1 MKQRTASRLAW
12 TLGVAAA
19 GVVPVYVAFG
29 LALGS
34 FDDAPLLV
42 PVVLGT
48 LAMVAVGV
56 LIASRT
62 GNPIGWIYLLIP
74 LSFGVSS
81 IAQAFADYGIPRGA
95 GYARAAYW
103 LSQWP
108 FFASL
113 VLLIGVFFLFP
124 TGRLT
129 SPRWRWPWRAYV
141 AAGAV
146 TVVGFAFLPYEYE
159 ADNGAVLT
167 NPVGIE
173 PLHGVLGA
181 ILAVAGITLLAT
193 AFLSFGSLVGRYR
206 RAEQEERQQLRWLFT
221 VGAIAAV
228 ALTLLLVVGLL
239 AEGRGIRTLDL
250 IGDGLMVVLVTTV
263 VLGIPVATGVAIL
276 KYRLYDL
283 DRFVRKTVVIAVLAL
298 FIATGYAAIVAVGSL
313 ALGGGNVVVS
323 FVAATVLAVGFQPA
337 RDRARR
343 VADRFVYGKRAT
355 PYEVLTAFGDR
366 VSEAY
371 SPDEVLPRM
380 VQVLAQGTGAEAAR
394 VWLRVGG
401 ELSPAASWPPNA
413 RSVRSLPMVGENLP
427 ELGDEHAFPVRHHGE
442 MLGAVTL
449 SFPPSDPITPA
460 KSRLVEDL
468 AAQAGLVLR
477 NARLIEELRAS
488 RQRLVAAQDE
498 ERRRIERNLHDGAQQ
513 QLVAMSIKLGLA
525 ERLVRTD
532 PDTTTSI
539 LAEVRSESS
548 EALENLRDLARGIYP
563 PLLADQG
570 LGAAL
575 AAQARKSPVPV
586 DVSSDGIG
594 RFPREVEAAVY
605 FSTLEAL
612 QNVAKYAG
620 ASKATIGLARSDGH
634 LRFSVHDDGRG
645 FDPDVTSFGTGLQG
659 MSDRLD
665 AIGGTLSV
673 RSAVGEGTTIRGSVP
688 VSSASS

>member
-1 MKQRTASRLAW
+1 MKHRTASRLAW

-19 GVVPVYVAFG
+19 ATVPVYVTLG
-29 LALGS
+29 LAMRS

-42 PVVLGT
+42 PAVLGT

-81 IAQAFADYGIPRGA
+81 IAQALADYGIPRGA

-113 VLLIGVFFLFP
+113 VLLIAVFFLFP

-129 SPRWRWPWRAYV
+129 SPRWRWPWRVYAM
-141 AAGAV
+141 AGAI
-146 TVVGFAFLPYEYE
+146 TVLGFALLPYEYE
-159 ADNGAVLT
+159 ADNGAVVT
-167 NPVGIE
+167 NPVGVE
-173 PLHGVLGA
+173 SLHGVLGVV
-181 ILAVAGITLLAT
+181 IAVAGVTLLAS
-193 AFLSFGSLVGRYR
+193 AFLAFGSLVVRYR
-206 RAEQEERQQLRWLFT
+206 HAAAEERQQLRWLFT

-228 ALTLLLVVGLL
+228 ALTLLLVVGPV
-239 AEGRGIRTLDL
+239 AEGRGSPTLDL

-276 KYRLYDL
+276 KFRLYDL
-283 DRFVRKTVVIAVLAL
+283 DRFVRKTVVITVLAL
-298 FIATGYAAIVAVGSL
+298 FIASGYAAIVAVGSL
-313 ALGGGNVVVS
+313 ALGGGNIVVS
-323 FVAATVLAVGFQPA
+323 FLAATVLAVAFQPA

-355 PYEVLTAFGDR
+355 PYEVLTAFADR
-366 VSEAY
+366 MGEAY

-380 VQVLAQGTGAEAAR
+380 VQVLAQGTGAETAR
-394 VWLRVGG
+394 VWLRMGG
-401 ELSPAASWPPNA
+401 ELSSVASWPVEG
-413 RSVRSLPMVGENLP
+413 RSVPSLPMVGDDLP
-427 ELGDEHAFPVRHHGE
+427 EVEGEHAFPVRHEGE
-442 MLGAVTL
+442 VLGAITV
-449 SFPPSDPITPA
+449 SFPPSDPITPG

-477 NARLIEELRAS
+477 NARLIQELRAS
-488 RQRLVAAQDE
+488 RHRIVSAQDARAKKL
-498 ERRRIERNLHDGAQQ
+498 ERDLHDGAQQ
-513 QLVAMSIKLGLA
+513 QLVALSVKLGLA
-525 ERLVRTD
+525 GQLTD
-532 PDTTTSI
+532 SDPVAAKALLGQLQMEAADAIDT
-539 LAEVRSESS
+539 
-548 EALENLRDLARGIYP
+548 LRDLARGIYP

-570 LGAAL
+570 LAAAL
-575 AAQARKSPVPV
+575 TAQARKSAVQVEVVAEGVERYPQ
-586 DVSSDGIG
+586 D
-594 RFPREVEAAVY
+594 VEAAVY

-620 ASKATIGLARSDGH
+620 ASKATVGLARSDGH
-634 LRFSVHDDGRG
+634 LTFSVIDDGRG
-645 FDPDVTSFGTGLQG
+645 FDPSETGFGTGLQG
-659 MSDRLD
+659 MSDRLE

-688 VSSASS
+688 LSS